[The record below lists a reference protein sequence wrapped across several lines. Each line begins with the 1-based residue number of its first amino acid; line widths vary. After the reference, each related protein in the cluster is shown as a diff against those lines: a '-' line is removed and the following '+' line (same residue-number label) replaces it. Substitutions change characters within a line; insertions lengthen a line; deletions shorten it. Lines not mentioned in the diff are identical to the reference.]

1 MKREM
6 DQVHAMLPSTGSI
19 NFDALLELI
28 LKSVSTPFCMNQKI
42 KG

>member
-6 DQVHAMLPSTGSI
+6 DQVYAMLPSTAYI

-28 LKSVSTPFCMNQKI
+28 LKSVSTPLT
-42 KG
+42 

>member
-6 DQVHAMLPSTGSI
+6 DQVHAMLPSTASI